1 MKSRE
6 GKVVDADDLIEE
18 IEKLATQEICR
29 RNVENPL
36 AEQELKI
43 RKKIIGQGAIK
54 FYLLRVKAM
63 QDIHFDPQESI
74 SFDGFT
80 GPYCQ
85 YAYARISGILRN
97 AVDLGLTAEYN
108 DKILLGN
115 EEELQ
120 LISHLIR
127 FPEELEIAV
136 NDLTP
141 SRLAVHVFNTAKTF
155 NQFYNKHQV
164 IHAET
169 KEMAKA
175 RLLLIKAAGVALKT
189 GLNLLGIDILERM

>member
-1 MKSRE
+1 
-6 GKVVDADDLIEE
+6 
-18 IEKLATQEICR
+18 
-29 RNVENPL
+29 VENPL
-36 AEQELKI
+36 SEEELNT
-43 RKKIIGQGAIK
+43 RKQVIGQGAIK
-54 FYLLRVKAM
+54 FYLLRVRAM

-97 AVDLGLTAEYN
+97 AADLGLAAEYG
-108 DKILLGN
+108 DGALLGN

-120 LISHLIR
+120 LIRHLIR

-141 SRLAVHVFNTAKTF
+141 SRLAAHVFNTAKAF

-164 IHAET
+164 IHAGT
-169 KEMAKA
+169 KELVKA
-175 RLLLIKAAGVALKT
+175 RLILIKAAGTALKT
-189 GLNLLGIDILERM
+189 GLNLLGIDVLERM